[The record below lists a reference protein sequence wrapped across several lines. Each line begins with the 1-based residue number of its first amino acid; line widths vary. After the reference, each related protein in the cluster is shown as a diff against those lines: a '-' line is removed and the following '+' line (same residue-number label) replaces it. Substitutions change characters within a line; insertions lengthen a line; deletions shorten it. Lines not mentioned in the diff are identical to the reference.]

1 MDDRAELIRQI
12 KKIDIATGVLVE
24 GLQTGFHH
32 SVFKGQGIEFTEIRG
47 VHARG
52 RYPRYRLE
60 GDGTVQS
67 PVC

>member
-32 SVFKGQGIEFTEIRG
+32 SVFKGQGIEFTEIRSTRPG
-47 VHARG
+47 TISALSTG
-52 RYPRYRLE
+52 R
-60 GDGTVQS
+60 
-67 PVC
+67 